1 MKMNGKI
8 QRIPAKMY
16 QEAGEIAEEMR
27 RDPIYGPM
35 VRGPMDVIR
44 VALRRGLDAMKAER
58 AGGAK

>member
-16 QEAGEIAEEMR
+16 EEAGEIAEEMR
-27 RDPIYGPM
+27 RDPVYGPM